1 MVKYDDVIQSH
12 TMSEDEFKIQK
23 NGEEMLEDK
32 LMDEIHNKLQAI
44 RDMMKDMKPSAEYR
58 RISTITAAHSTLNHI
73 RDEVRDLARYDVGK
87 YNYELTEIT
96 NRLMEDVLV
105 CNRIL
110 CEAETD
116 VRKECDPWKY
126 GMKEE

>member
-1 MVKYDDVIQSH
+1 MIKYDDVIQSH
-12 TMSEDEFKIQK
+12 TMSKDEFKIQK
-23 NGEEMLEDK
+23 DEEEKLEDK
-32 LMDEIHNKLQAI
+32 LMDDIRNNLQAI
-44 RDMMKDMKPSAEYR
+44 RDMVKEMKPSAEYR
-58 RISTITAAHSTLNHI
+58 RISTITAANSSLNRI
-73 RDEVRDLARYDVGK
+73 RDEVCELAHYNIGK

-96 NRLMEDVLV
+96 NRLIEDILV

-110 CEAETD
+110 SEAEAD